1 MKKIAVPVSFVFLA
15 SALAMAWLG
24 GGNPEA
30 ERNWPQ
36 WRGPLATGVAPH
48 GNPPLE
54 WAEEKNIKWKV
65 EIPGKGSSSPIV
77 WGNRVFMTTAIPTG
91 PEVAPKVAESPGPL
105 GTQSSG
111 TQGSQGPNPRGSQAP
126 RTQGFQGP
134 NPGGSQGP
142 RAQGLRGPQGRRPG
156 AGRRRRRGPRGIQ
169 PTRVHRFVLYALD
182 RESGKV
188 IWERTLKEELPHEGT
203 HPTGTWASSSPITD
217 GTHVYAFFGSR
228 GLYCLDRDGNVIW
241 DKDLGDMDIRFDF
254 GEGSSPALYEDK
266 IILSWDHEGPSF
278 AIAFDKA
285 TGKELWRT
293 ERDEM
298 TSWATP
304 LVVDHGDGQQVVTS
318 ATNRVRSYDLATGKL
333 VWETGGMTMNPIP
346 SPVAAN
352 GMVYITSGFRGNKL
366 LAIRLDG
373 ARGDITGTDNIVW
386 SLDRD
391 TPYVPSPLLY
401 GDTLYFF
408 KHNSGILSA
417 FDARTGEEYYGQQ
430 RVEGIS
436 NIYSSPVGAGNRVYI
451 TSREG
456 TTVVIQ
462 HGREYK
468 VLATNTLD
476 DGFDA
481 SMAVVDNEIY
491 LRGRKSLYRI
501 SEN

>member
-1 MKKIAVPVSFVFLA
+1 MKKIAVSISFIFLA

-24 GGNPEA
+24 GPTPA
-30 ERNWPQ
+30 EEKNWPQ

-54 WAEEKNIKWKV
+54 WAEDKNVKWKV
-65 EIPGKGSSSPIV
+65 EIPGKGSSTPIV
-77 WGNRVFMTTAIPTG
+77 WGNRIFVTTAIPTG
-91 PEVAPKVAESPGPL
+91 PEIAPKVAES
-105 GTQSSG
+105 S
-111 TQGSQGPNPRGSQAP
+111 
-126 RTQGFQGP
+126 
-134 NPGGSQGP
+134 GP
-142 RAQGLRGPQGRRPG
+142 RASGGPRPGGQGPAAGRPQGRRPG
-156 AGRRRRRGPRGIQ
+156 GGRRRRRGPRLIQ
-169 PTRVHRFVLYALD
+169 PTRVNKFVLYALD
-182 RESGKV
+182 RDSGKV
-188 IWERTLKEELPHEGT
+188 IWEHTLNEELPHEGT
-203 HPTGTWASSSPITD
+203 HPTGTWASNSPITD

-228 GLYCLDRDGNVIW
+228 GLYCLDMDGKVVW
-241 DKDLGDMDIRFDF
+241 EKELGDMDIRMDF
-254 GEGSSPALYEDK
+254 GEGSSPTLYGDK
-266 IILSWDHEGPSF
+266 IILSWDHQGPSF
-278 AIAFDKA
+278 MVAFDKT

-293 ERDEM
+293 ARDEI

-304 LVVDHGDGQQVVTS
+304 LVVEHGSGQQVVTS

-333 VWETGGMTMNPIP
+333 IWETDGMTMNPIP
-346 SPVAAN
+346 SPVATD

-366 LAIRLDG
+366 LAVRLDG
-373 ARGDITGTDNIVW
+373 AKGDITGTDSIVW

-401 GDTLYFF
+401 EDTLYLL
-408 KHNSGILSA
+408 KRNSGILSA

-462 HGREYK
+462 HGREFK

-481 SMAVVDNEIY
+481 SMAVVENEIY

>member
-1 MKKIAVPVSFVFLA
+1 MKRIAVSISFIFLA

-24 GGNPEA
+24 GPTSEE

-36 WRGPLATGVAPH
+36 WRGPHASGVAPH

-54 WAEEKNIKWKV
+54 WAEDKNVKWKV
-65 EIPGKGSSSPIV
+65 EIPGKGSSTPIV
-77 WGNRVFMTTAIPTG
+77 WGNRIFITTAIPTG
-91 PEVAPKVAESPGPL
+91 PEVAPKVAES
-105 GTQSSG
+105 S
-111 TQGSQGPNPRGSQAP
+111 
-126 RTQGFQGP
+126 
-134 NPGGSQGP
+134 GP
-142 RAQGLRGPQGRRPG
+142 RASRGPRPG
-156 AGRRRRRGPRGIQ
+156 GQGPAAGRPGGGRRRRRGPRGIQ
-169 PTRVHRFVLYALD
+169 PTRVNKFVLYALD
-182 RESGKV
+182 RDSGKTL
-188 IWERTLKEELPHEGT
+188 WERTLKEELPHEGT
-203 HPTGTWASSSPITD
+203 HTTGTWASNSPITD

-228 GLYCLDRDGNVIW
+228 GLYCLDMDGNIVW
-241 DKDLGDMDIRFDF
+241 EKELGDMDIRMDF
-254 GEGSSPALYEDK
+254 GEGSSPTLYGDK
-266 IILSWDHEGPSF
+266 IILSWDHQGPSF
-278 AIAFDKA
+278 MVAFDKT

-293 ERDEM
+293 ERDEI

-304 LVVDHGDGQQVVTS
+304 LVVDHGDGRQVVTS

-333 VWETGGMTMNPIP
+333 IWETGGMTMNAIP

-352 GMVYITSGFRGNKL
+352 GMVYITSGFRGSKL

-373 ARGDITGTDNIVW
+373 ATGDITGTDNIVW

-391 TPYVPSPLLY
+391 TPYVSSPLLY
-401 GDTLYFF
+401 DDTIYLV
-408 KHNSGILSA
+408 KSNSGILSV
-417 FDARTGEEYYGQQ
+417 FNARTGEEFYSQQ

-456 TTVVIQ
+456 TTVVIE
-462 HGREYK
+462 HGKEYK

-476 DGFDA
+476 DGFDS